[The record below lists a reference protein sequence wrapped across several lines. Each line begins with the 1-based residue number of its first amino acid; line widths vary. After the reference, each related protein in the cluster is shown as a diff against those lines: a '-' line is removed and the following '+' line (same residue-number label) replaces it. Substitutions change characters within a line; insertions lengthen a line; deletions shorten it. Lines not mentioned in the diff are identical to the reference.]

1 MFAVIFAL
9 ILMLVVILLDV
20 GGKFMSWAFSFFT
33 TGNGFLPILGDAT
46 DFSAML
52 TTQGGESVLE
62 ILVNSVIIPVGAG
75 IVVLLLSF
83 SLFKSILSDKETESP
98 SKIIIRSG
106 FALFFVFF
114 SISLCSL
121 LLNVTN
127 KAQGWTNSALLSY
140 AEMSEEVNYDNIS
153 NMATEAFPEEDGE
166 TEEDEDERSLAA
178 GVLSCYIAFGL
189 TWKFMKMVFQYISRY
204 VRVYMLIIFAPLAG
218 ATYASESTE
227 EIWLSYIKMFVSSL
241 VSVAISMI
249 FVLLMKISCLY
260 TINETNNLSE
270 LILFVC
276 FTMGLSHFF
285 EDVDQYLEKVKLS
298 IAGDSRPGISGFIGR
313 MVGQMVTRGAYEGGK
328 AAVMGTANLAR
339 MGANVVR
346 GGEEAPDPGYS
357 VKHFADT
364 KETPDADQSP
374 KNTKNTKKI
383 GNNPDP
389 ENNKNNKNNKQLPD
403 NSADTAPNQE
413 PKPDG
418 VLGTHNL
425 ELLNPESGEGN
436 SGDGPN
442 NGAGEETFDGKEGE
456 TRVSEGADLSNKTG
470 ENALGK
476 EEEQHIQKEGYG
488 TDLNG
493 TEKNATQIGVDA
505 ASSSGN
511 RESKADSSVTSG
523 ADSQEQHSTQ
533 NSSSSSGTGTSTAE
547 AGGSTEGAG
556 GNGTSVAKEGTTE
569 GTKIKEESLE
579 ENTGEKG
586 AASNKEKAKE
596 PVSGKKADGQN
607 ETRTQQR
614 ENGQTNGRLPD
625 SKPLKDEQTG
635 RRYIDRVLRNR
646 DKSNDSGSA
655 HAGDSSNNN
664 KNK

>member
-1 MFAVIFAL
+1 MFTVIFAL

-178 GVLSCYIAFGL
+178 GVLSCFIAFGL

-260 TINETNNLSE
+260 TINETNNLCE

-298 IAGDSRPGISGFIGR
+298 TAGDSRPGISGFIGR

-403 NSADTAPNQE
+403 NSADTTPNQE
-413 PKPDG
+413 SKPDG

-442 NGAGEETFDGKEGE
+442 NGAGEETFDRKEGE

-470 ENALGK
+470 ESALGK

-523 ADSQEQHSTQ
+523 AGSQEQHSTQ
-533 NSSSSSGTGTSTAE
+533 NSSSSSGTGTSTAK

-569 GTKIKEESLE
+569 GIKI
-579 ENTGEKG
+579 NEKSSEQKTDAQEATLRKG
-586 AASNKEKAKE
+586 KAKK
-596 PVSGKKADGQN
+596 PVSDKKAGVQN
-607 ETRTQQR
+607 NSMTKQR
-614 ENGQTNGRLPD
+614 KNGRINGRLPD

>member
-178 GVLSCYIAFGL
+178 GVLSCFIAFGL

-260 TINETNNLSE
+260 TINETNNLCE

-298 IAGDSRPGISGFIGR
+298 TAGDSRPGISGFIGR

-403 NSADTAPNQE
+403 NSADTTPNQE
-413 PKPDG
+413 SKPDG

-442 NGAGEETFDGKEGE
+442 NGAGEETFDRKEGE

-470 ENALGK
+470 ESALGK

-523 ADSQEQHSTQ
+523 AGSQEQHSTQ
-533 NSSSSSGTGTSTAE
+533 NSSSSSGTGTSTAK

-569 GTKIKEESLE
+569 GIKIKEKSSEQKTDAQEATLR
-579 ENTGEKG
+579 KG
-586 AASNKEKAKE
+586 KAKK
-596 PVSGKKADGQN
+596 PVSDKKAGVQN
-607 ETRTQQR
+607 NSMTKQR
-614 ENGQTNGRLPD
+614 KNGRINGRLPD

>member
-98 SKIIIRSG
+98 SKTIIRSG

-121 LLNVTN
+121 LLNVAN

-178 GVLSCYIAFGL
+178 GVLSCFIAFGL

-298 IAGDSRPGISGFIGR
+298 MAGDSRPGISGFIGR
-313 MVGQMVTRGAYEGGK
+313 MVGQMITRGAYESGK

-339 MGANVVR
+339 MGANFVR

-357 VKHFADT
+357 VNRFADT
-364 KETPDADQSP
+364 NETPDADQAP
-374 KNTKNTKKI
+374 KNNEDKNKA
-383 GNNPDP
+383 GNNPGP

-436 SGDGPN
+436 YGDGPN
-442 NGAGEETFDGKEGE
+442 NGAGEETFDRKEGE
-456 TRVSEGADLSNKTG
+456 TRGSEGTDLSNKTG
-470 ENALGK
+470 ENGLGK

-488 TDLNG
+488 NDLNG

-511 RESKADSSVTSG
+511 RESKADSSVTSEAG
-523 ADSQEQHSTQ
+523 SQEQHSTQ
-533 NSSSSSGTGTSTAE
+533 NSSSSSGTGTSTAK

-569 GTKIKEESLE
+569 GTKIKEGSLE
-579 ENTGEKG
+579 EISGKNG
-586 AASNKEKAKE
+586 AASNKEKAKK
-596 PVSGKKADGQN
+596 PASGKKADGQN

-614 ENGQTNGRLPD
+614 KNGRTNGRLPD
-625 SKPLKDEQTG
+625 SKPLNAEQTG
-635 RRYIDRVLRNR
+635 RRSGNNYFRYREETNN
-646 DKSNDSGSA
+646 NDSTKA
-655 HAGDSSNNN
+655 DDSSNNN